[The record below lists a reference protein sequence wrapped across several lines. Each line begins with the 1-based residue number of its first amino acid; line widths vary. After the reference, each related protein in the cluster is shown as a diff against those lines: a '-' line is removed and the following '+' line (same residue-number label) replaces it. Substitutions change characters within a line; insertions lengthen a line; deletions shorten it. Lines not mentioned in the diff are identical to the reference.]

1 MSFAPVILSPRD
13 KTIAYAF
20 GAFAILVG
28 LVGIIL
34 DFYYVALLP
43 FALGLLFLCYYKP
56 GFYVLLI
63 CFIVPLSIFI
73 NDVGG
78 GLGLSLPTEPMI
90 WVIFIFVM
98 YSALVSGK
106 LDAKFLK
113 MPLVLFICINLAWM
127 LLSSCASS
135 MHQVSFKYFLARLWF
150 VSVFFFFMVRLFE
163 NRNFI
168 RRFLSYMLYGTFIVV
183 SITLYKHAG
192 EGFSR
197 GWGYA
202 IMQPF
207 FEDHTIYSAY
217 ISFFVP
223 VAVMFAM
230 RGNWLKF
237 TVLQRIFFAVIA
249 CVLFVGI
256 IFSYTRASW
265 ISLIAA
271 LIFYVIIKMKVKFSS
286 MMIVLGL
293 VAVVAFI
300 KQDQILYSLES
311 NKQGSAD
318 DLESHA
324 QSVSNITTDPSNLE
338 RVNRWHCAILMF
350 RERPVFGYGPGTYTF
365 QYAPF
370 QRPEDLTLISTNS
383 GDLGNTHSEYFN
395 ALSETGLLGFLSW
408 VGVFLA
414 SVATGLQIIYDPE
427 KEPWKR
433 SLATAV
439 LLGLI
444 TYYVHAFLNNFSDF
458 DKIAVPLWGFMA
470 VLVALKYY
478 ATPEETAVQAANRKE
493 SQVSE
498 S

>member
-1 MSFAPVILSPRD
+1 VAFILINLIWM
-13 KTIAYAF
+13 TIS
-20 GAFAILVG
+20 AFASTM
-28 LVGIIL
+28 
-34 DFYYVALLP
+34 P
-43 FALGLLFLCYYKP
+43 F
-56 GFYVLLI
+56 V
-63 CFIVPLSIFI
+63 
-73 NDVGG
+73 
-78 GLGLSLPTEPMI
+78 SL
-90 WVIFIFVM
+90 
-98 YSALVSGK
+98 
-106 LDAKFLK
+106 
-113 MPLVLFICINLAWM
+113 
-127 LLSSCASS
+127 
-135 MHQVSFKYFLARLWF
+135 KYLLARFWF
-150 VSVFFFFMVRLFE
+150 VTVFFFFLLNIFS
-163 NRNFI
+163 NQTYI

-183 SITLYKHAG
+183 AFTLFKHAG

-202 IMQPF
+202 IMKPF
-207 FEDHTIYSAY
+207 FGDHTIYSAY

-223 VAVMFAM
+223 VAIMFAA
-230 RGNWLKF
+230 RGNWFKF
-237 TVLQRIFFAVIA
+237 SVFHRSVFALIALVLI
-249 CVLFVGI
+249 VGI

-271 LIFYVIIKMKVKFSS
+271 FAFYQALRFKVKFKHLMLALS
-286 MMIVLGL
+286 L
-293 VAVVAFI
+293 VAFVGFI

-338 RVNRWHCAILMF
+338 RMNRWHCAILMF
-350 RERPVFGYGPGTYTF
+350 KEKPVFGFGPGTYTF

-395 ALSETGLLGFLSW
+395 ALSEMGLPGFISW
-408 VGVFLA
+408 LGVFLA
-414 SVATGLQIIYDPE
+414 SVFTSMQIVYDDS

-433 SLATAV
+433 SMAKAL

-458 DKIAVPLWGFMA
+458 DKIAAPLWGFMA

-478 ATPEETAVQAANRKE
+478 KYDNKGKAIPQ
-493 SQVSE
+493 
-498 S
+498 